1 MDVQKQKENNSQY
14 ATKMQNTIDA
24 KILHSY
30 SKNMGENASKI
41 LAALI
46 ECYLEEAAKLLHSMS
61 TAATSKEATQLQRTA
76 HTLKGS
82 SAGIGATNLA
92 NLCQEL
98 EAMCRAGTIAGASE
112 KFLQVEAEYEQVKA
126 ALQMEY
132 QRCQA

>member
-1 MDVQKQKENNSQY
+1 
-14 ATKMQNTIDA
+14 MQNTIDA

-30 SKNMGENASKI
+30 SKNMGENALKM
-41 LAALI
+41 LADLI
-46 ECYLEEAAKLLHSMS
+46 ECYLEEAPKLLQSMI
-61 TAATSKEATQLQRTA
+61 TAATTKEAMQLQRAA

-98 EAMCRAGTIAGASE
+98 EAMCRAGTIAGAAE
-112 KFLQVEAEYEQVKA
+112 KFLQIEVEYEQVKV